1 MKRGEKRDHWSLK
14 CLAAK
19 ANISSGSVEL
29 VGELVGLLLYIC
41 EGFALCE

>member
-19 ANISSGSVEL
+19 ASISSGSVEL
-29 VGELVGLLLYIC
+29 IGELVGLLLETC